1 MRGEAHEPDMKLSIE
16 SFRRFRT
23 MQVLTPFVAD
33 PAITLMG
40 SEHEGGDRGIHE
52 RDVQLLR
59 QSNVVVAEVGR
70 ELLIIDL

>member
-1 MRGEAHEPDMKLSIE
+1 
-16 SFRRFRT
+16 

-33 PAITLMG
+33 PAITLTG

>member
-1 MRGEAHEPDMKLSIE
+1 
-16 SFRRFRT
+16 

-52 RDVQLLR
+52 RDVHLLR
-59 QSNVVVAEVGR
+59 QSNVVVAEVSR
-70 ELLIIDL
+70 ELLIIDCFTRSVEKQPATTDVSR